1 MTEHKRLIT
10 PKIPVESY
18 KFIQRAAKTT
28 EFFNQ
33 THVVEVA
40 LKDLQIKLEGESH

>member
-1 MTEHKRLIT
+1 MTDKQLIT
-10 PKIPVESY
+10 PKIPIESY
-18 KFIQRAAKTT
+18 EFIKRAAKTT

-40 LKDLQIKLEGESH
+40 LKDLQIKIEGESH